1 MDSEKRDL
9 SIPLYFCMVGIVIV
23 LILIGSLF
31 K

>member
-9 SIPLYFCMVGIVIV
+9 SIPLYFCGVGIVIV